1 MASEPQHDG
10 VVVPVELTD
19 LLARLRQG
27 ASELGVD
34 PAVAEAAVDAMQRW
48 LTTRTFRSYQP
59 QVRALAEQQR
69 WEVLV
74 DSFYR
79 VLPFGTGGR
88 RGRVG
93 VGPNRFNPYTLGVS
107 VQGHASFLRRRFGAG
122 AHTVVVACDVREF
135 HDLRGEL
142 VPDVPNPVLGLT
154 SRDFAHIAAE
164 VYTAAGFAVVLP
176 PEGQALSTPELSF
189 AIRHLGAVGGLQ
201 VSASHNHPDDNGGKL
216 YTATG
221 GQEVPPRDQEVADEV
236 AQVEWI
242 DRMSLDRARA
252 SGLVTTLSD
261 DVIDAYQLAVLASGT
276 DPSARRGRIVFTAL
290 HGTGRRTVYR
300 VLKRAGF
307 QIELEPTQ
315 AEPDGRFPA
324 VPFLAPNPEVPR
336 SLAAAVSHAEKV
348 GADIVMGCD
357 PDADRIG
364 LMVRERASD
373 PGATDPVRW
382 RFITGN
388 EIAALVT
395 HQALRLRTGGGPAPI
410 IIQTEVT
417 SRLVRR
423 VAELHGARVVDDLL
437 VGFKY
442 IGEAMD
448 QMADSG
454 ELRSWDD
461 ASLSVFAAGVE
472 ESHGVLVTPQL
483 RDKDAAGGA
492 LLLAELFG
500 HELRRGRTLVDTLE
514 ELQRRTGGV
523 ANLLVSAVLQGARGR
538 TIIERIQASL
548 RSSPPTEVGGRQV
561 VEHFDRRDPT
571 GPLGP
576 IRSDTDAASR
586 DVLVFELEGDARVV
600 LRPSGTEPKI
610 KAYVEV
616 AGRPSDPRAPSELAR
631 DTRALADAF
640 VLMVLARG
648 GVSLPKWAVRIHDLV
663 GVEDRIWFADT
674 VLPGLVAR
682 LADGGPKSI
691 ADGEAWLDL
700 QLARF
705 GKDARALFR
714 PGVAAWQRET
724 DPPFGRP
731 VLSMFRI

>member
-1 MASEPQHDG
+1 MTADPSQPTPE
-10 VVVPVELTD
+10 VVA
-19 LLARLRQG
+19 LLERVRHG
-27 ASELGVD
+27 AAHIGIEA
-34 PAVAEAAVDAMQRW
+34 AVAERAVGAIQEW

-59 QVRALAEQQR
+59 QIRALIEHER
-69 WEVLV
+69 WSVLV

-79 VLPFGTGGR
+79 MLPFGTGGR

-93 VGPNRFNPYTLGVS
+93 VGPNRFNPYTLCVS
-107 VQGHASFLRRRFGAG
+107 VQGHASFLRQRFGPG
-122 AHTVVVACDVREF
+122 AHTVVVACDVRAF
-135 HDLRGEL
+135 HDLRGDL
-142 VPDVPNPVLGLT
+142 VPDVPTPVLGLS

-164 VYTAAGFAVVLP
+164 VYTAAGFSIVLP
-176 PEGQALSTPELSF
+176 PDGEALSTPELSF

-216 YTATG
+216 YTSTG
-221 GQEVPPRDQEVADEV
+221 GQEVPPRDQAVADEV
-236 AQVEWI
+236 ARVEWI

-252 SGLVTTLSD
+252 AGLVSTLSG
-261 DVIDAYQLAVLASGT
+261 DVVEAYLQAVLASST
-276 DPSARRGRIVFTAL
+276 DPSARTGRIVFTNL
-290 HGTGRRTVYR
+290 HGTGRRTVYQ
-300 VLKRAGF
+300 VLQRAGF
-307 QIELEPTQ
+307 AVEMEPTQ

-336 SLAAAVSHAEKV
+336 SLAAAVAHAENI

-395 HQALRLRTGGGPAPI
+395 HQALRLRSGDGPPAV

-454 ELRSWDD
+454 ELRGWDD
-461 ASLSVFAAGVE
+461 APLSVFAAGVE

-492 LLLAELFG
+492 LLLAELSA

-538 TIIERIQASL
+538 SIIERIQASL
-548 RSSPPTEVGGRQV
+548 RDAPPTELGGRRV
-561 VEHFDRRDPT
+561 MAHFDRRDPL
-571 GPLGP
+571 GPHGP
-576 IRSDTDAASR
+576 IRSGTDAASR
-586 DVLVFELEGDARVV
+586 DVLVFELEGGARVV
-600 LRPSGTEPKI
+600 LRPSGTEPKL

-616 AGRPSDPRAPSELAR
+616 AGQPSDPREASELAHS
-631 DTRALADAF
+631 TRMLADAF
-640 VLMVLARG
+640 MQMALGRG
-648 GVSLPKWAVRIHDLV
+648 GLSIPRWALRIHDLV
-663 GVEDRIWFADT
+663 SVEDKIWFAES
-674 VLPGLVAR
+674 VLPALVAM
-682 LADGGPKSI
+682 LTEGGPDASDE
-691 ADGEAWLDL
+691 ADAWLQR
-700 QLARF
+700 QLGRL
-705 GKDARALFR
+705 GRDARALFL
-714 PGVAAWQRET
+714 PGISAWMRQT
-724 DPPFGRP
+724 DSPHGRQ
-731 VLSMFRI
+731 LRALFRR

>member
-1 MASEPQHDG
+1 MATDSQHTPPEVAG
-10 VVVPVELTD
+10 
-19 LLARLRQG
+19 LLEKVRRG
-27 ASELGVD
+27 AADIGVD
-34 PAVAEAAVDAMQRW
+34 RAVAEAAVVAMERW
-48 LTTRTFRSYQP
+48 LTSRTFRSYQP
-59 QVRALAEQQR
+59 QIRALVEHAR
-69 WEVLV
+69 WSVLV

-79 VLPFGTGGR
+79 MLPFGTGGR

-107 VQGHASFLRRRFGAG
+107 VQGHASFLRQRFGEG

-142 VPDVPNPVLGLT
+142 VPGVPTPVLGMT

-164 VYTAAGFAVVLP
+164 VYTAAGFSIVLP
-176 PEGQALSTPELSF
+176 PEGEALSTPELSF

-216 YTATG
+216 YTSTG

-236 AQVEWI
+236 ARVEWI

-252 SGLVTTLSD
+252 SGLVSTLSD
-261 DVIDAYQLAVLASGT
+261 DVVDAYQQAVLASGT
-276 DPSARRGRIVFTAL
+276 DPSARRGRIVFTNL

-307 QIELEPTQ
+307 QVELEPTQ

-336 SLAAAVSHAEKV
+336 SLSAAVAHAEKV

-382 RFITGN
+382 RFVTGN

-454 ELRSWDD
+454 ELRDWDD
-461 ASLSVFAAGVE
+461 APLSVFAAGVE
-472 ESHGVLVTPQL
+472 ESHGVLVTPDV
-483 RDKDAAGGA
+483 RDKDAAGAA
-492 LLLAELFG
+492 LLQAAGCSRTTLRISDGDQSLAYCE
-500 HELRRGRTLVDTLE
+500 
-514 ELQRRTGGV
+514 
-523 ANLLVSAVLQGARGR
+523 
-538 TIIERIQASL
+538 
-548 RSSPPTEVGGRQV
+548 PPAC
-561 VEHFDRRDPT
+561 
-571 GPLGP
+571 
-576 IRSDTDAASR
+576 SW
-586 DVLVFELEGDARVV
+586 
-600 LRPSGTEPKI
+600 RP
-610 KAYVEV
+610 A
-616 AGRPSDPRAPSELAR
+616 
-631 DTRALADAF
+631 
-640 VLMVLARG
+640 
-648 GVSLPKWAVRIHDLV
+648 
-663 GVEDRIWFADT
+663 
-674 VLPGLVAR
+674 
-682 LADGGPKSI
+682 
-691 ADGEAWLDL
+691 
-700 QLARF
+700 
-705 GKDARALFR
+705 
-714 PGVAAWQRET
+714 
-724 DPPFGRP
+724 
-731 VLSMFRI
+731 

>member
-1 MASEPQHDG
+1 MA
-10 VVVPVELTD
+10 TD
-19 LLARLRQG
+19 SPHTPPEVAGLLEKVRRG
-27 ASELGVD
+27 AADIGVD
-34 PAVAEAAVDAMQRW
+34 RAVAEAAVVAMERW
-48 LTTRTFRSYQP
+48 LTSRTFRSYQP
-59 QVRALAEQQR
+59 QIRALVEHAR
-69 WEVLV
+69 WSVLV

-79 VLPFGTGGR
+79 MLPFGTGGR

-107 VQGHASFLRRRFGAG
+107 VQGHASFLRQRFGEG

-142 VPDVPNPVLGLT
+142 VPGVPTPVLGMT

-164 VYTAAGFAVVLP
+164 VYTAAGFSIVLP
-176 PEGQALSTPELSF
+176 PEGEALSTPELSF

-216 YTATG
+216 YTSTG

-236 AQVEWI
+236 ARVEWI

-252 SGLVTTLSD
+252 SGLVSTLSD
-261 DVIDAYQLAVLASGT
+261 DVVDAYQQAVLASGT
-276 DPSARRGRIVFTAL
+276 DPSARRGRIVFTNL

-307 QIELEPTQ
+307 QVELEPTQ

-336 SLAAAVSHAEKV
+336 SLSAAVAHAEKV

-382 RFITGN
+382 RFVTGN

-454 ELRSWDD
+454 ELRDWDD
-461 ASLSVFAAGVE
+461 APLSVFAAGVE

-492 LLLAELFG
+492 LLLAELSS
-500 HELRRGRTLVDTLE
+500 HQLRRGRTLVDTLD

-548 RSSPPTEVGGRQV
+548 RSTPPSEIGGRRV
-561 VEHFDRRDPT
+561 VEHFDRQAPD
-571 GPLGP
+571 GPHGP
-576 IRSDTDAASR
+576 IRSGTDAASR
-586 DVLVFELEGDARVV
+586 DVLVFELEGSARVV

-616 AGRPSDPRAPSELAR
+616 AGQPADPRASSELAR
-631 DTRALADAF
+631 DARVLADAF
-640 VLMVLARG
+640 VLMALGRG
-648 GVSLPKWAVRIHDLV
+648 GLTVPRWALRIHDLV
-663 GVEDRIWFADT
+663 SVEDKVWFGET

-682 LADGGPKSI
+682 LAEGGAESV
-691 ADGEAWLDL
+691 EASEVWL
-700 QLARF
+700 QRKLARF

-714 PGVAAWQRET
+714 PGVSAWMRET
-724 DPPFGRP
+724 DPPFGRQ
-731 VLSMFRI
+731 VLSLFRR